1 MSMQTKYSII
11 FVFLIGILIL
21 SILDTRKSKKS
32 IKRSVI
38 FLNTAIILPIMA
50 NIIILNSHSKTLAT
64 LGYYLYYI
72 GMTIVMAGVISF
84 TDKYCRNSGYK
95 VKTNRKPTVMY
106 ILGLIDILQ
115 LVLGAIFNY
124 TFIIHK
130 VIIDN
135 KIYYKVIPQI
145 GLTIHRIIDYVIFI
159 SVFITILICLVRASK
174 IFREKFITL
183 LSALVLCGMCQYY
196 FIAYSNSIDKSVIV
210 HSLFCI
216 IAYYLAIYHR
226 SQKLLDSIIE
236 YVASDLTDSIYIF
249 DKNNQCIWMNE
260 MGSSLLNLRTDDF
273 YHVNNKIVE
282 KFGDIIH
289 NINEGFSNIY
299 LSSSDEYFIIE
310 KKLITTADI
319 NVKGYFLVIKNAT
332 ERRKKIDK
340 EIYESSYDSLTH
352 LHNKQQLYKYIERNL
367 SDVTTSKY
375 IIYINVNNFKMI
387 NDIFGTN
394 FGDYVLVSIGNRLN
408 KLYSKVSSCV
418 YGRLVGDTF
427 GVFINKNDFNE
438 QDLLNT
444 FSNFIAKY
452 DNIEYQLFIR
462 IGVYEVVDPSMD
474 ISVMFDRAHLA
485 IANSSNKYK
494 TTIKYYDET
503 VRSALL
509 EEQRLITELDNAIN
523 NNIIIPYLQPITDVN
538 GNVVGAEALA
548 RWNHPEMGFLPP
560 YRFIPLFEKNGQI
573 TKLDIHIWESA
584 CMILKKW
591 EKLDNFK
598 DLFISIN
605 ISPKDFYFVDV
616 PNILST
622 IISKYNINPKKL
634 RIEITETVVMS
645 NLEEILPI
653 LNRLKELGFILEID
667 DFGSGYSSLS
677 VLKNMPID
685 VLKIDMQF
693 LSSNNEKD
701 KPKAKT
707 IVKNV
712 INMSNDLNIIA
723 LTEGVETQN
732 QYSQLID
739 MGCILFQGYY
749 FAKPMALYDF
759 EKYIR
764 GNNNETI

>member
-196 FIAYSNSIDKSVIV
+196 FIAYSNIIDKSVIV

-310 KKLITTADI
+310 K
-319 NVKGYFLVIKNAT
+319 
-332 ERRKKIDK
+332 
-340 EIYESSYDSLTH
+340 S
-352 LHNKQQLYKYIERNL
+352 
-367 SDVTTSKY
+367 
-375 IIYINVNNFKMI
+375 
-387 NDIFGTN
+387 
-394 FGDYVLVSIGNRLN
+394 
-408 KLYSKVSSCV
+408 
-418 YGRLVGDTF
+418 
-427 GVFINKNDFNE
+427 
-438 QDLLNT
+438 
-444 FSNFIAKY
+444 
-452 DNIEYQLFIR
+452 
-462 IGVYEVVDPSMD
+462 
-474 ISVMFDRAHLA
+474 
-485 IANSSNKYK
+485 
-494 TTIKYYDET
+494 
-503 VRSALL
+503 
-509 EEQRLITELDNAIN
+509 
-523 NNIIIPYLQPITDVN
+523 
-538 GNVVGAEALA
+538 
-548 RWNHPEMGFLPP
+548 
-560 YRFIPLFEKNGQI
+560 
-573 TKLDIHIWESA
+573 
-584 CMILKKW
+584 
-591 EKLDNFK
+591 
-598 DLFISIN
+598 
-605 ISPKDFYFVDV
+605 
-616 PNILST
+616 
-622 IISKYNINPKKL
+622 
-634 RIEITETVVMS
+634 
-645 NLEEILPI
+645 
-653 LNRLKELGFILEID
+653 
-667 DFGSGYSSLS
+667 
-677 VLKNMPID
+677 
-685 VLKIDMQF
+685 
-693 LSSNNEKD
+693 
-701 KPKAKT
+701 
-707 IVKNV
+707 
-712 INMSNDLNIIA
+712 
-723 LTEGVETQN
+723 
-732 QYSQLID
+732 
-739 MGCILFQGYY
+739 
-749 FAKPMALYDF
+749 
-759 EKYIR
+759 
-764 GNNNETI
+764 